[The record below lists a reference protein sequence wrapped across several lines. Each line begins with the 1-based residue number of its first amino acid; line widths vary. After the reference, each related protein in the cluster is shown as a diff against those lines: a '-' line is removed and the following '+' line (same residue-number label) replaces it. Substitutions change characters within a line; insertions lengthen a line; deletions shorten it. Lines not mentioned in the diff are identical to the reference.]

1 MTRKRYVK
9 LLMACGFPRG
19 ECNEA
24 ARAAR
29 ITRDSCQRDLE
40 CWEASLRIVAA
51 NCAVAYEATF
61 RQCAADLLHR
71 ALYGEV
77 PHE

>member
-29 ITRDSCQRDLE
+29 ITRDSC
-40 CWEASLRIVAA
+40 LRIVAA